1 MKTLL
6 KMLPTGE
13 QTTPRE
19 RGTVL
24 EPCPFCGSKGFLG
37 AEATYSHNLKPGE
50 MDYAIRCGSCDALG
64 PWGATAY
71 LAATQ
76 WNKRE
81 KPRSAHKGRP
91 GIATITAV
99 SCVLLAFLAPLR
111 AMDLEDTVPAWLTLD
126 YDESYLFLGPEPL
139 QVDDWSAF
147 PTVPPRSIGHR
158 LWFYNSKTEP
168 WMGDPTITKGEA
180 KPAAQIVD
188 DNPGVLD
195 DPACRGLVVAQLKS
209 QNQQLKD
216 WIVEFNHTSITPDG
230 LGGANAYHITSRVTG
245 EVWEIVVALHSE
257 QVKVK

>member
-6 KMLPTGE
+6 KMLPKGE

-81 KPRSAHKGRP
+81 NPRNAHKGRP
-91 GIATITAV
+91 SIAAITAA
-99 SCVLLAFLAPLR
+99 SCVLLAFLAPLQ
-111 AMDLEDTVPAWLTLD
+111 A
-126 YDESYLFLGPEPL
+126 
-139 QVDDWSAF
+139 DDWSAF
-147 PTVPPRSIGHR
+147 PMVPPRSIGHR

-168 WMGDPTITKGEA
+168 WMGDPVITVQEA
-180 KPAAQIVD
+180 KRAAEIVD

-195 DPACRGLVVAQLKS
+195 DPACRGLVVAQLKA

-216 WIVEFNHTSITPDG
+216 WIVEYHHTSIMPDG
-230 LGGANAYHITSRVTG
+230 LGGMNVYHATNRING
-245 EVWEIVVALHSE
+245 QIWEIIVALHSE

>member
-6 KMLPTGE
+6 KALPKGE

-24 EPCPFCGSKGFLG
+24 EPCPFCGSKVFLG
-37 AEATYSHNLKPGE
+37 AEATYSHNLKPYE

-71 LAATQ
+71 IAATL

-81 KPRSAHKGRP
+81 TPRNAHKGRS
-91 GIATITAV
+91 GIATITAAG
-99 SCVLLAFLAPLR
+99 CLLLALLAPLQ
-111 AMDLEDTVPAWLTLD
+111 A
-126 YDESYLFLGPEPL
+126 
-139 QVDDWSAF
+139 DDWSAF
-147 PTVPPRSIGHR
+147 PTVSPRSIGHR
-158 LWFYNSKTEP
+158 FWLYNSKTEP
-168 WMGDPTITKGEA
+168 WMGDPVITQEQA
-180 KPAAQIVD
+180 KHAAQIVD

-216 WIVEFNHTSITPDG
+216 WMVEYHHTSILPDG
-230 LGGANAYHITSRVTG
+230 LGGANVYHITSRVTG
-245 EVWEIVVALHSE
+245 EVWEIIVALHSE